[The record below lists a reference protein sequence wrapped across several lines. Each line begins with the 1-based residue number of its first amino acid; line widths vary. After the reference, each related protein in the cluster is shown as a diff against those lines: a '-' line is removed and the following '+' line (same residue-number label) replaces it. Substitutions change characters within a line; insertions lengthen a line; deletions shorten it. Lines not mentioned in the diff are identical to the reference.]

1 MEKSERRKQTENGEQ
16 KAAKGEGR
24 EVMGES
30 HTNAAYN
37 KYEFDTK
44 NAIKMYERSST
55 KTHRAHTHTHTD
67 SHTHAHTHIYS
78 LTGEAI
84 HAKHQSASERRS
96 EREGRPMRR
105 RRQTAI

>member
-24 EVMGES
+24 EEMGES

-55 KTHRAHTHTHTD
+55 KTHRAHTHTLT
-67 SHTHAHTHIYS
+67 HTHIFADWGGHS
-78 LTGEAI
+78 CKTSKWQRAQE
-84 HAKHQSASERRS
+84 
-96 EREGRPMRR
+96 
-105 RRQTAI
+105 